1 MDCKFYK
8 IENWKWQEIRLYF
21 VLFSQIL
28 HSVQFNLGILYSMV
42 TYAGTTV
49 GI

>member
-21 VLFSQIL
+21 VLFSQM
-28 HSVQFNLGILYSMV
+28 GILYSMV